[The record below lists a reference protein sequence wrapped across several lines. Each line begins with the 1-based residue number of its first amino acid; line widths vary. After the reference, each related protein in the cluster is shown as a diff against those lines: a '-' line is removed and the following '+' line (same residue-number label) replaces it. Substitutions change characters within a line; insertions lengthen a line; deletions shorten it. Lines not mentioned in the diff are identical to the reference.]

1 MAKAKTQPQ
10 TKKVVKKKQ
19 KVPTITLP
27 EKENYIILVVGV
39 IVIIVG
45 YILMDIGGLDDALSL
60 VIAPIVLIVGYCII
74 IPIGILYRKRKGE
87 KSTA

>member
-1 MAKAKTQPQ
+1 MAKTQPQ
-10 TKKVVKKKQ
+10 TKKFVKKKQ

-27 EKENYIILVVGV
+27 EKENYIILIVGV

-60 VIAPIVLIVGYCII
+60 IIAPIVLMVGYCII
-74 IPIGILYRKRKGE
+74 IPIDILYRKRKVE
-87 KSTA
+87 KSNA